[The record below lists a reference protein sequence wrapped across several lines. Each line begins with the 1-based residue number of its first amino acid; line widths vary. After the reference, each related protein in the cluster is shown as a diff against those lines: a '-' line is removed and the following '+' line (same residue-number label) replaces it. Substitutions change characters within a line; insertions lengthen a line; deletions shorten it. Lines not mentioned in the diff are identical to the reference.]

1 MKPKRDTL
9 TKATLT
15 IGASL
20 GIIGSLFRISH
31 WPGGFVLQ
39 LIGITSMALYAILF
53 LSQNKKTNS
62 L

>member
-9 TKATLT
+9 TKATLI

-20 GIIGSLFRISH
+20 IIIGSSFRISH

-39 LIGITSMALYAILF
+39 LIGLTSMALYTVLL